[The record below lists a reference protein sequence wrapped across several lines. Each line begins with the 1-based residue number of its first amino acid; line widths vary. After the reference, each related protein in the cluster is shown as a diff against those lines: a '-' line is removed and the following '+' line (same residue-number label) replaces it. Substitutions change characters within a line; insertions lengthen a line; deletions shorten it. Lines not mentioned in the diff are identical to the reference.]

1 MRARVPVHPL
11 DFPTESEDIGAE
23 YITFLH
29 NTYLDGSVIEIIGVL
44 HMAQTR
50 TQSRLLS
57 VINDAYDRFQGND
70 AQLMNIEAGQAVAEA
85 IRTTLG
91 PKGMDKMLV
100 DSKGGVIITNDGVS
114 IIRDMDIDHPAAKM
128 ISEVAY
134 TQEGEASDGTTTAVV
149 VAGALLGQAQHL
161 LEDDIHPTSIVN
173 GFQIA
178 SRDAQ
183 AVLENSATEIDT
195 DDAEILTEL
204 AKTAM
209 NGSAADKHKHY
220 LSKLVVEAVGQ
231 VSENSVVDTDAIQVE
246 SINGGVVSDS
256 ECIMGT
262 VIEKQPA
269 TVEMPTVHTDASV
282 AVLDGGIKSKNPSVE
297 GTISF
302 SDYETAQDILAR
314 EETDYLSAVE
324 ALDYLGVNVL
334 FAGED
339 IADLAIDELTRRDV
353 LTFGNVSGAD
363 LERVANAVGA
373 TICSDVDSL
382 AEVSLGGAGHVEV
395 GVNEWRDVVFVEEC
409 ADPDNVTLLLRGGT
423 THVMDERER
432 IVADA
437 IGVVSSAVEDGK
449 ICPGGT
455 AMDIEIVRQLRGT
468 AEGIGTRE
476 QLAID
481 AYADAIEVLPRTI
494 AETAGLDPIDTLVE
508 LRHAHDTGNGQVGIN
523 AKTGDIENVFQK
535 GIVEPVRVKRAAF
548 EAATQAAV
556 QLLRVDDILLSE
568 QLPDE
573 RQGVEDDLPR

>member
-1 MRARVPVHPL
+1 
-11 DFPTESEDIGAE
+11 
-23 YITFLH
+23 
-29 NTYLDGSVIEIIGVL
+29 
-44 HMAQTR
+44 MAQTR
-50 TQSRLLS
+50 NQSRLLS

-70 AQLMNIEAGQAVAEA
+70 AQLMNIEAGQAVGEA

-149 VAGALLGQAQHL
+149 VAGALLEQAQHL

-173 GFQIA
+173 GYRIA

-183 AVLENSATEIDT
+183 VVLEDYATKIDT
-195 DDAEILTEL
+195 NDTEILTDL

-209 NGSAADKHKHY
+209 NGSEAEQHKHF
-220 LSKLVVEAVGQ
+220 LSKLVVEAVEQ
-231 VSENSVVDTDAIQVE
+231 VSANGVVDTDAIQVE

-256 ECIMGT
+256 ECLMGA

-269 TVEMPTVHTDASV
+269 TVEMPTVRTDASI
-282 AVLDGGIKSKNPSVE
+282 AVLDGGIESKDPSVK

-302 SDYETAQDILAR
+302 SDHETVQDILAR
-314 EETDYLSAVE
+314 EEANYLAAVE
-324 ALDYLGVNVL
+324 TLDELDVNVL

-339 IADLAIDELTRRDV
+339 IADMAIDDLTRRDV
-353 LTFGNVSGAD
+353 LAFDNVSGND
-363 LERVANAVGA
+363 LERVTNAAGA

-382 AEVSLGGAGHVEV
+382 AEVSLGSAGHIEV

-432 IVADA
+432 VVADA

-455 AMDIEIVRQLRGT
+455 AMDIEIIRHLQRT
-468 AEGIGTRE
+468 AEGVGTRE
-476 QLAID
+476 QLAME

-508 LRHAHDTGNGQVGIN
+508 LRHAHDTGNIQVGID
-523 AKTGDIENVFQK
+523 AETGNIENMSQK
-535 GIVEPVRVKRAAF
+535 GIIEPIRVKRAAF
-548 EAATQAAV
+548 EAATQSAV
-556 QLLRVDDILLSE
+556 QLLQVDDILLSE

-573 RQGVEDDLPR
+573 RQGVEDNLPR